1 MNWLF
6 FSIATALLW
15 GTAELFYKK
24 GAQPDEKYSH
34 LKISVWVGVVMGA
47 HAIYTLLTQDI
58 GYNPA
63 NLLIYLPVS
72 LFYIFS
78 MTFSYFGMRFLE
90 ESISDP
96 IENTAGV
103 ICVLLFA
110 IFMGDEFSA
119 LTWIAVAVI
128 TLGVVGVSY
137 IENRGE
143 TPRKKLL
150 GKKLA
155 IVAFCMP
162 FVYALLDAFGTFLD
176 DAFFLVE
183 DIANAPFVDVT
194 EETIEAVANPS
205 YELPF
210 ALFALFMGDEFSWL
224 TWLSVGVITVGVVG
238 VSYLENHGETTRKK
252 NYGKAL
258 AIISF
263 CMPFVYALLD
273 AFGTFLDDAFFL
285 IEDVASSPL
294 VDVTEETIEAV
305 ANTSYELTFALFALC
320 LFIFMKSKKVKFGS
334 VPQHKD
340 KILAAVFETAGQ
352 FTYVYALGGVDAV
365 AAPILSSVCVVS
377 LLLSRIFLKEK
388 LSWKTYAFIAVVIVG
403 ILLLA
408 VSEEL

>member
-1 MNWLF
+1 MSWLF
-6 FSIATALLW
+6 FSVATALLW

-34 LKISVWVGVVMGA
+34 LKICIWVGIVMGL
-47 HAIYTLLTQDI
+47 HAVFTLLTQDI
-58 GYNPA
+58 GYNPV
-63 NLLIYLPVS
+63 NLIRYLPVS
-72 LFYIFS
+72 LMYIIS
-78 MTFSYFGMRFLE
+78 MAFSYFGMRFLE

-119 LTWIAVAVI
+119 LTWIAIAVI
-128 TLGVVGVSY
+128 AVGVIGVGY
-137 IENRGE
+137 LENHGE
-143 TPRKKLL
+143 TTRKKKL

-183 DIANAPFVDVT
+183 DIAA
-194 EETIEAVANPS
+194 
-205 YELPF
+205 
-210 ALFALFMGDEFSWL
+210 
-224 TWLSVGVITVGVVG
+224 
-238 VSYLENHGETTRKK
+238 
-252 NYGKAL
+252 
-258 AIISF
+258 
-263 CMPFVYALLD
+263 
-273 AFGTFLDDAFFL
+273 
-285 IEDVASSPL
+285 SPL
-294 VDVTEETIEAV
+294 VDVTEDTIEAV
-305 ANTSYELTFALFALC
+305 ANTSYELTFALFALG
-320 LFIFMKSKKVKFGS
+320 LFIFMKSRKVKFGP

-388 LSWKTYAFIAVVIVG
+388 LSWKTYAFIAVVIFG

-408 VSEEL
+408 VAEEL

>member
-1 MNWLF
+1 MSWLF
-6 FSIATALLW
+6 FAIGTAILW

-24 GAQPDEKYSH
+24 GAQPNEKYSH
-34 LKISVWVGVVMGA
+34 LKICVWVGVVMGA
-47 HAIYTLLTQDI
+47 HAIFTLLTQDI
-58 GYNPA
+58 NYNPV
-63 NLLIYLPVS
+63 NILRYLPVS
-72 LFYIFS
+72 LVYIIS
-78 MTFSYFGMRFLE
+78 MAFSYFGMRFLE

-110 IFMGDEFSA
+110 
-119 LTWIAVAVI
+119 
-128 TLGVVGVSY
+128 
-137 IENRGE
+137 
-143 TPRKKLL
+143 
-150 GKKLA
+150 
-155 IVAFCMP
+155 
-162 FVYALLDAFGTFLD
+162 
-176 DAFFLVE
+176 
-183 DIANAPFVDVT
+183 
-194 EETIEAVANPS
+194 
-205 YELPF
+205 
-210 ALFALFMGDEFSWL
+210 LFMGDEFSWL
-224 TWLSVGVITVGVVG
+224 TWVAVGVIGVGVVG

-258 AIISF
+258 ALVSF
-263 CMPFVYALLD
+263 IMPFLYALLD

-294 VDVTEETIEAV
+294 VDVTEDTIEAV
-305 ANTSYELTFALFALC
+305 ANTSYELTFALFALG
-320 LFIFMKSKKVKFGS
+320 LFIFMKAKKVKFGP

-388 LSWKTYAFIAVVIVG
+388 LSWKTYVFIGIVIFG

-408 VSEEL
+408 VSEEI

>member
-1 MNWLF
+1 MSWLF

-24 GAQPDEKYSH
+24 GAQPNEKYSH
-34 LKISVWVGVVMGA
+34 LKICVWVGVVMGA
-47 HAIYTLLTQDI
+47 HAVFTLLTQDI
-58 GYNPA
+58 GYNPV

-72 LFYIFS
+72 LFYIIS
-78 MTFSYFGMRFLE
+78 MAFSYFGMRFLE

-110 IFMGDEFSA
+110 IFMGDAFSL
-119 LTWIAVAVI
+119 LTWIAVGVI
-128 TLGVVGVSY
+128 TVGVVGVSY
-137 IENRGE
+137 IENAGE
-143 TPRKKLL
+143 TPRKKTY

-155 IVAFCMP
+155 IVAFIMP
-162 FVYALLDAFGTFLD
+162 FLYALLDAFGTFLD

-194 EETIEAVANPS
+194 EET
-205 YELPF
+205 
-210 ALFALFMGDEFSWL
+210 M
-224 TWLSVGVITVGVVG
+224 
-238 VSYLENHGETTRKK
+238 
-252 NYGKAL
+252 
-258 AIISF
+258 
-263 CMPFVYALLD
+263 
-273 AFGTFLDDAFFL
+273 
-285 IEDVASSPL
+285 
-294 VDVTEETIEAV
+294 EAV
-305 ANTSYELTFALFALC
+305 ANTSYELTFALFALG
-320 LFIFMKSKKVKFGS
+320 LFLFMKAKKVKFGP

-352 FTYVYALGGVDAV
+352 FTYVYALGGVDAI

-388 LSWKTYAFIAVVIVG
+388 LSKKTYAFIAVVIFG

-408 VSEEL
+408 VAEEL

>member
-1 MNWLF
+1 MSWLF
-6 FSIATALLW
+6 FSIATAVLW

-24 GAQPDEKYSH
+24 GAQPNEKYSH
-34 LKISVWVGVVMGA
+34 LKICVWVGVVMGA
-47 HAIYTLLTQDI
+47 HAIFTLLTQNID
-58 GYNPA
+58 YNPI
-63 NLLIYLPVS
+63 NLLVYAPVS
-72 LFYIFS
+72 LFYIIS
-78 MTFSYFGMRFLE
+78 MAFSYFGMRFLE

-110 IFMGDEFSA
+110 IFMGDEFSV
-119 LTWIAVAVI
+119 LTWVAVGVI
-128 TLGVVGVSY
+128 TVGVVGVSY
-137 IENRGE
+137 LENHGE
-143 TPRKKLL
+143 TPRKKNL

-155 IVAFCMP
+155 IVSFCMP
-162 FVYALLDAFGTFLD
+162 FLYALLDAFGTFLD

-183 DIANAPFVDVT
+183 D
-194 EETIEAVANPS
+194 
-205 YELPF
+205 
-210 ALFALFMGDEFSWL
+210 
-224 TWLSVGVITVGVVG
+224 
-238 VSYLENHGETTRKK
+238 
-252 NYGKAL
+252 
-258 AIISF
+258 
-263 CMPFVYALLD
+263 
-273 AFGTFLDDAFFL
+273 
-285 IEDVASSPL
+285 VASTPL
-294 VDVTEETIEAV
+294 VGVTEETIEAV

-320 LFIFMKSKKVKFGS
+320 LFIFMKAKKVKFGP

-408 VSEEL
+408 VAEEL

>member
-1 MNWLF
+1 MSWLF
-6 FSIATALLW
+6 FSVATALLW

-24 GAQPDEKYSH
+24 GARPDEKYSH
-34 LKISVWVGVVMGA
+34 LKISVWVGVVMGI
-47 HAIYTLLTQDI
+47 HAVYTLLTQDI
-58 GYNPA
+58 GFNPM

-128 TLGVVGVSY
+128 TVGVVGVSY
-137 IENRGE
+137 LENKGE
-143 TPRKKLL
+143 TPRKKTY

-155 IVAFCMP
+155 VVAFIMP
-162 FVYALLDAFGTFLD
+162 FLYALLDAFGTFLD

-183 DIANAPFVDVT
+183 DISAAPFVDVT
-194 EETIEAVANPS
+194 EET
-205 YELPF
+205 
-210 ALFALFMGDEFSWL
+210 M
-224 TWLSVGVITVGVVG
+224 
-238 VSYLENHGETTRKK
+238 
-252 NYGKAL
+252 
-258 AIISF
+258 
-263 CMPFVYALLD
+263 
-273 AFGTFLDDAFFL
+273 
-285 IEDVASSPL
+285 
-294 VDVTEETIEAV
+294 EAV
-305 ANTSYELTFALFALC
+305 ANTSYELTFALFALG
-320 LFIFMKSKKVKFGS
+320 LFIFMKAKGVKFGP

-408 VSEEL
+408 VAEEL

>member
-1 MNWLF
+1 MSWLF

-24 GAQPDEKYSH
+24 GAKPDEKYSH

-58 GYNPA
+58 NYNPV
-63 NLLIYLPVS
+63 NILIYLPVS

-119 LTWIAVAVI
+119 LTWIAVGVI
-128 TLGVVGVSY
+128 TVGVVGVSY
-137 IENRGE
+137 MENKGE
-143 TPRKKLL
+143 TPRKKKL
-150 GKKLA
+150 GKVLA

-194 EETIEAVANPS
+194 EETIEAVAN
-205 YELPF
+205 
-210 ALFALFMGDEFSWL
+210 
-224 TWLSVGVITVGVVG
+224 
-238 VSYLENHGETTRKK
+238 
-252 NYGKAL
+252 
-258 AIISF
+258 
-263 CMPFVYALLD
+263 
-273 AFGTFLDDAFFL
+273 
-285 IEDVASSPL
+285 
-294 VDVTEETIEAV
+294 
-305 ANTSYELTFALFALC
+305 TSYELTFALFALC
-320 LFIFMKSKKVKFGS
+320 LFIFMKAKKVKFGP

-408 VSEEL
+408 VAEEL